1 MKPLWIAGAAGLAV
15 IAAVLVL
22 QPTPPAAEPPAPA
35 ASATAAMP
43 LVLPAASG
51 VSAAP
56 APAASGAAS
65 MALIAAAPAAPS
77 VGPEGYGP
85 HIERANAGSDPQAA
99 WDAVLW
105 LRRCSNSE
113 NRRRTAEDL
122 RNQGIAP
129 EFMTQRIVEI
139 DAEARRCQTV
149 TDAHRALLA
158 PLAMRAMRAGVP
170 EAASA
175 YAEAVFP
182 ADLTPTQ
189 RNEVAEALRRDAL
202 SGRDLALLSAA
213 VAHPGWGLTDEERL
227 TFLFTLTQLRK
238 PLMTPEAVLT
248 MIQTGQVP
256 QKSLPTAAQITA
268 ALQAGRQL
276 AAKIEATPRP

>member
-1 MKPLWIAGAAGLAV
+1 MKPLWIAGLAGLTV
-15 IAAVLVL
+15 IVAVLVL
-22 QPTPPAAEPPAPA
+22 QPTPPAAVPPSSPA
-35 ASATAAMP
+35 AAALP
-43 LVLPAASG
+43 LALPPASG

-56 APAASGAAS
+56 APATSRAAS
-65 MALIAAAPAAPS
+65 TVLSVAAPVAPA

-85 HIERANAGSDPQAA
+85 HIDRAHAGSDPQAA

-189 RNEVAEALRRDAL
+189 RSEVAEALRRDAL

-213 VAHPGWGLTDEERL
+213 VANPGWGLTDEERL
-227 TFLFTLTQLRK
+227 TFLFALTQFRK
-238 PLMTPEAVLT
+238 PMMTPEAALT

-256 QKSLPTAAQITA
+256 QKSLPTAAQVTS
-268 ALQAGRQL
+268 ALQASRQL
-276 AAKIEATPRP
+276 VAKIEATPRP